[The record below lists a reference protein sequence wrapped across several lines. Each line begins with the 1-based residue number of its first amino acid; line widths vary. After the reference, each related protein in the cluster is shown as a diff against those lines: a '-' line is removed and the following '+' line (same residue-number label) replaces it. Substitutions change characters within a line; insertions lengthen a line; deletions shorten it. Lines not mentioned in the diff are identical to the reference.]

1 MKSTSSNIYRLC
13 FSYGLLLP
21 LIGWLALIPLQLAFP
36 IYSDELEW
44 NLINSRMMIDSGKL
58 LYLFLPCARG
68 FLLDVPISWY
78 PARLMDAALYAD
90 MTNPQIL
97 RYWAI
102 LIFWAIILYSAW
114 FARRTLC
121 PGAGFLKV
129 IGAVLAPLSL
139 AVLPFQLVMNRPEQG
154 LVVAILL
161 GCTIPVLLEGRRANT
176 VQAWGL
182 AAFYVLLSWTVV
194 ATHIKGLFF
203 LPALLAAG
211 FIALR
216 RWLPSIV
223 LAAAATFGVLE
234 TLKLWSRRTDC
245 PESSFLVEV
254 FRSLS
259 IRPDD
264 LANGVGQ
271 FIWRIRSNFIDVARY
286 WNQVGFQQEY
296 ESEWLPPAASQPTML
311 ELFSNA
317 VLPTVILLGFI
328 ICAVGVALEL
338 KRTVTTGVLPR
349 TGAFIGFLLIIGI
362 FGVVSFQHVKNFYDA
377 GLLFPM
383 LGLAVLLLLPSIVS
397 QMPNSFHSGARAII
411 GGLVLCAVI
420 SQFTLIW
427 RFQGNAAGWWDD
439 IASRAS
445 QQDSVHDVIE
455 RCGIANNSTTSRL
468 VLDEFSYTVLWRT
481 REPVLE
487 RYLLGWYGTGIDQT
501 KVIRDRN
508 VSGIVGDC
516 EMIPPDY
523 NENVIAKD
531 GYCCVKLSK

>member
-1 MKSTSSNIYRLC
+1 M
-13 FSYGLLLP
+13 LLP

-36 IYSDELEW
+36 IYQDELEW
-44 NLINSRMMIDSGKL
+44 NLINSRMLIDSGKL
-58 LYLFLPCARG
+58 LYLFLPCSSG

-78 PARLMDAALYAD
+78 PTRLMDAALYAD

-121 PGAGFLKV
+121 PNAGFLNV
-129 IGAVLAPLSL
+129 IGVVLAPLAL

-161 GCTIPVLLEGRRANT
+161 GCTIPVLLEGRRVNT

-182 AAFYVLLSWTVV
+182 AACYVLLSWTVA

-211 FIALR
+211 TLAIR

-223 LAAAATFGVLE
+223 LTAAAAFGVLE

-245 PESSFLVEV
+245 PESTFLIEV
-254 FRSLS
+254 FRTLS

-264 LANGVGQ
+264 FANGVGQ
-271 FIWRIRSNFIDVARY
+271 FIGLVGSNFMDAASYWTQVA
-286 WNQVGFQQEY
+286 FQQDY
-296 ESEWLPPAASQPTML
+296 DSDWLPSAASQLTMP
-311 ELFSNA
+311 EIFSNA
-317 VLPTVILLGFI
+317 VLPTVLLLGLM
-328 ICAVGVALEL
+328 ICAAGVALEF
-338 KRTVTTGVLPR
+338 KRTLTTGVLPR
-349 TGAFIGFLLIIGI
+349 TGALIGFLLIFGIIGMA
-362 FGVVSFQHVKNFYDA
+362 GFQVTKNFYEA

-383 LGLAVLLLLPSIVS
+383 LGLAVLLFLPGIVS
-397 QMPNSFHSGARAII
+397 QLPNSFHSGARAMI

-420 SQFTLIW
+420 SQSALIW
-427 RFQGNAAGWWDD
+427 RFQDNAATWRND

-445 QQDSVHDVIE
+445 RQDSVRNVVE

-468 VLDEFSYTVLWRT
+468 ILDELSYTVLWRT

-487 RYLLGWYGTGIDQT
+487 RYLLGWYGTGLDRN
-501 KVIRDRN
+501 KLIRDRN
-508 VSGIVGDC
+508 ISGIVAKC
-516 EMIPPDY
+516 ETIPFDY